1 MKRLSLSL
9 KFAVFALIGSVAATA
24 GDLTVSTSNAS
35 AVLGGEFSTLL
46 STEKLAL
53 NAVNPA
59 DVARLSR
66 RPLLQR
72 GAPVYTRD
80 YLAGLPEVKGNKE
93 WYCLAEALY
102 FEARGE
108 DVAGQFAV
116 AEVILNRVDAN
127 NFPKTICRV
136 VNQGTGAR
144 FRCQFTYT
152 CDGRAETIS
161 EKLAWTR
168 GGKIARLM
176 LDGGPRELTGGATH
190 YHTKAAN
197 PKWSR
202 VFHLTTTIGDHK
214 FYTMRATTSV
224 KS

>member
-80 YLAGLPEVKGNKE
+80 YLAGLPE
-93 WYCLAEALY
+93 
-102 FEARGE
+102 AR
-108 DVAGQFAV
+108 
-116 AEVILNRVDAN
+116 
-127 NFPKTICRV
+127 
-136 VNQGTGAR
+136 
-144 FRCQFTYT
+144 
-152 CDGRAETIS
+152 S
-161 EKLAWTR
+161 
-168 GGKIARLM
+168 
-176 LDGGPRELTGGATH
+176 
-190 YHTKAAN
+190 
-197 PKWSR
+197 
-202 VFHLTTTIGDHK
+202 
-214 FYTMRATTSV
+214 
-224 KS
+224 